1 MPPRIPLPPEPIRL
15 SGLEDWVLRHWPGGD
30 PVGLVFCGA
39 DEGSNLKAIAHLA
52 AKGIVRPHLLGN
64 RKKIREELDRHQ
76 IDLPGMTLTQSED
89 PRHCVETAA
98 EMLVSG
104 EAQLLMRGRIL
115 MHDFLKHLL
124 GSPHRAELVPR
135 GSLLTH
141 VGVFDNPNLP
151 RVFFLSD
158 GGVVLRPDLNQKVK
172 IIENVIRTARLFG
185 INQPRIAL
193 LAAVETVDSGM
204 PTSLEDAIIAKM
216 ADRGQIKNAFID
228 GPLSLDAALNPEAAD
243 GKSISGPV
251 AGRADALIVDKIEV
265 GNAIYKAL
273 VMFGQTLAA
282 GLVLG
287 AKCPIIITSRSD
299 DVHSKIVSVYLGVH
313 ALCGQ

>member
-15 SGLEDWVLRHWPGGD
+15 SGLEDWVLRHWPGGE

-52 AKGIVRPHLLGN
+52 GKGIVRPHLLGN
-64 RKKIREELDRHQ
+64 VKRIREELDKHQ
-76 IDLPGMTLTQSED
+76 IDLPGMTLTRSED
-89 PRHCVETAA
+89 PRHCVEAAA
-98 EMLVSG
+98 ELLASG

-115 MHDFLKHLL
+115 MHDFLKYLL
-124 GSPHRAELVPR
+124 GSPRRAELIPP

-141 VGVFDNPNLP
+141 VGVFENPHLP

-185 INQPRIAL
+185 ISQPRIAL
-193 LAAVETVDSGM
+193 LAAVETVDAGM
-204 PTSLEDAIIAKM
+204 PTSMEDAIIAKM

-243 GKSISGPV
+243 GKSVHGPV

-287 AKCPIIITSRSD
+287 ARFPIIITSRSD
-299 DVHSKIVSVYLGVH
+299 DVHSKIASVYLGVH